1 MEQQYNGIYGE
12 GSDVVFRIEY
22 GGIKM
27 SKTVYICTLPQNKKK
42 EILDKAMEKLLD
54 IMPKKQA
61 EAQMEI
67 IKNCRLCDIEELIF

>member
-1 MEQQYNGIYGE
+1 MEQQHNGIYGE
-12 GSDVVFRIEY
+12 RSDVVFRI

-27 SKTVYICTLPQNKKK
+27 SKIVYICTLTQNEQK

-61 EAQMEI
+61 ETQMEI